1 MKKTLLIIALFIGF
15 GNVNAQS
22 DATKEETLNWLNTY
36 LKKFAYE
43 ATLQNTKGGNF
54 THFYIS
60 IRSKGEIHTELSKKN
75 SEAWY
80 QEDVKITSISKII
93 IEPMSTNENYLL
105 EFWVNDRSVEVF
117 YDNGDGDDPKIK
129 KMAVMTLYFSNKT
142 ELERVYK
149 ALKHLFTFYNQEVE
163 FVDKIALANKF

>member
-1 MKKTLLIIALFIGF
+1 MKKTLFIIALFIGF

-36 LKKFAYE
+36 FKKFAYE
-43 ATLQNTKGGNF
+43 ATLQNTKGGYF
-54 THFYIS
+54 THFHIS
-60 IRSKGEIHTELSKKN
+60 ISSKGEIHTELSKKN

-80 QEDVKITSISKII
+80 QEDVKITSISTII

-105 EFWVNDRSVEVF
+105 DFWVNDRSVEVF
-117 YDNGDGDDPKIK
+117 YERNGDDPKIDK
-129 KMAVMTLYFSNKT
+129 ISVMRLYFSNKT